1 MPHFTLSVGAA
12 GPLLKARFTVSEA
25 RAAALVR
32 EGMELPNVPA
42 ATALLDTGASCTCVD
57 PSILAALGLTPK
69 GEADVLTPSTT
80 EGPERADEYD
90 CGLFIFA
97 ETTENPYFVRNIPVL
112 ASPLRQQGID
122 ALIGRDVLAKCVLV
136 YNGST
141 SIYTLAF

>member
-1 MPHFTLSVGAA
+1 MPHFTLPIAAA
-12 GPLLKARFTVSEA
+12 GPVLTARFTVSEA
-25 RAAALVR
+25 RAAALVAA
-32 EGMELPNVPA
+32 GMELPHAPA

-57 PSILAALGLTPK
+57 PSILEALGLTPK

-97 ETTENPYFVRNIPVL
+97 ETAANPYIVRNIPVL
-112 ASPLRQQGID
+112 ASPLQQQGID
-122 ALIGRDVLAKCVLV
+122 AIIGRDVLAKCVLV

-141 SIYTLAF
+141 SRYTLAF